1 LVKENHNKDEA
12 IRMWRTFLM
21 QNMSVVK
28 RQTGRLKYRQK
39 DKITVKYAMFIKLR
53 NIYCILC
60 IFSFTGKLKRL
71 WRLE

>member
-1 LVKENHNKDEA
+1 
-12 IRMWRTFLM
+12 
-21 QNMSVVK
+21 MSVVK

-71 WRLE
+71 